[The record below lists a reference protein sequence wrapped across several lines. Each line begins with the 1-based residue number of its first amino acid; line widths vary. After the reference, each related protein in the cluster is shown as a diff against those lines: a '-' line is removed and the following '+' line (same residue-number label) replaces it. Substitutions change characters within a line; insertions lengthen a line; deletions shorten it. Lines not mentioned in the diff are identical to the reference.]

1 MESVCEGEN
10 AGSVEFALRVP
21 PSGHAVGI
29 AGGGS
34 GGELDRLAGVESRR
48 AGAEDRGL
56 GLDALARH
64 RRVPY
69 PSVSRILFRHPSSH
83 SHETGAHPE
92 RVERIEAIERELGA
106 RDWLGWEVRE
116 SPAVNRSVLEAVH
129 PGEYVQRIESMSL
142 RGGGYLDMD
151 TVLSSGSWE
160 CALHSTGGAVAMVD
174 ALLGGEARY
183 GASVHRPPGH
193 HAEPTRGMGF
203 CLFNHM
209 AVAARHALD
218 AHGAERVLIVD
229 WDVHHGNGTN
239 DIFHATD
246 EVLFCSIHQSPLYP
260 GTGPTSDVG
269 SGEGTGYTV
278 NLPVPSGSG
287 DDVFC
292 SLVEHVAVPLGRE
305 YRPRLV
311 LVSAGYDAHRN
322 DPLASC
328 ACTAEGYRAMAGSV
342 RRLADELDVPAGLV
356 LEGGYDLDGL
366 ASSLRASL
374 EALGAAEAPA
384 ADGGLAVHPL
394 ATAATERLSGRWP
407 ALAG

>member
-1 MESVCEGEN
+1 V
-10 AGSVEFALRVP
+10 ARV
-21 PSGHAVGI
+21 
-29 AGGGS
+29 
-34 GGELDRLAGVESRR
+34 
-48 AGAEDRGL
+48 
-56 GLDALARH
+56 
-64 RRVPY
+64 
-69 PSVSRILFRHPSSH
+69 LFRHPSSH
-83 SHETGAHPE
+83 DHETGSHPE
-92 RVERIEAIERELGA
+92 RVERIEAIEHALGD
-106 RDWLGWEVRE
+106 RDWLGWDVRE
-116 SPAVNRSVLEAVH
+116 SPAVKRATLEAVH
-129 PGEYVQRIESMSL
+129 PSDYVQRIESMSL

-193 HAEPTRGMGF
+193 HAEAARGMGF
-203 CLFNHM
+203 CLFNHV

-218 AHGAERVLIVD
+218 AHGAGRVLIVD

-269 SGEGTGYTV
+269 SAAGTGFTV
-278 NLPVPSGSG
+278 NMPVPAGSG

-311 LVSAGYDAHRN
+311 LISAGFDAHRS

-328 ACTAEGYRAMAGSV
+328 ACTAAGFGAMAASM

-366 ASSLRASL
+366 ATSLVASL
-374 EALGAAEAPA
+374 EALGADEAPA
-384 ADGGLAVHPL
+384 ADPGLAVHPL
-394 ATAATERLSGRWP
+394 AAAATERLVERWP
-407 ALAG
+407 ALQA